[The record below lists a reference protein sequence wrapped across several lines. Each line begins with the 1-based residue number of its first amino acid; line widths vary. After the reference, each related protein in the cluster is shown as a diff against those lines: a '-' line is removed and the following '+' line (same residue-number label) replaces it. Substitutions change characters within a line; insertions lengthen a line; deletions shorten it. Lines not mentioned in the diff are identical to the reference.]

1 MKALSVAG
9 VRPRARSLSKAIAD
23 ALRGAP
29 VLAVSGGAILG
40 AALAIAPAHRV
51 AAQEPG
57 QALEEITVTG
67 SRIQRQDFTA
77 NSPITTV
84 DEASFQNTSTIGVE
98 KVLNELPQFVPA
110 LSQFTTT
117 DVQQT
122 ANNTIG
128 ARTLSLRG
136 LGANRNLVLIDGKR
150 AMPINPTMVIDT
162 NSIPRSAISR
172 IEVIT
177 GGASAVYGAD
187 AVGGVVN
194 FILKDDFEGA
204 SVDVRYGDTEHGG
217 NEEVSISALIGA
229 NAGDR
234 GNVMIGVERST
245 QSKVMQHERDWRVED
260 MANPATPAT
269 AFGWGSDTWIS
280 SDGTNSFI
288 GPNALNALGV
298 SIGLVQAD
306 DFPDQNVVNAM
317 FNNGQNGSQNCTI
330 SNATDLFPVP
340 PGPPVIVANPYS
352 EGVCPRAA
360 NGEWLGVPNTARFL
374 LNRPSGTLY
383 TGLMDAGFGGPD
395 RGGAR
400 SDLYQG
406 PYTVDQ
412 FGNFAGLPFRVVTPD
427 GGIKEN
433 NFWQWASGPLE
444 RLSAFG
450 KGHFDVSDKV
460 RVTGSANYTRTE
472 AETSLGLTADLITF
486 WGAAVP
492 FGLDAYAGNPAAG
505 IPNPLIPA
513 NPFVPGSVATTHPAY
528 LPGGRFNVN
537 CDAPASAAE
546 PWHDGLPGCTQTE
559 AWPVTPQAWDLMR
572 ARRNP
577 DQDIWISRPPDYI
590 RNAIGASRSGETT
603 TTIAQFQ
610 LGIEGELGDGNHSWE
625 AAVSTGRTDSL
636 AIQAGSA
643 RLTTYR
649 GMMGSPNFGTN
660 AVFDPNAFIAGFAE
674 STPTCTS
681 GLPVIHD
688 FAISNDCVTM
698 LTPDLKNQT
707 NLSQSIFEFNLTGD
721 LAEMRAGP
729 LGYAVGTSY
738 RENDFT
744 FTPDNLSL
752 NQNFVDPIA
761 GLFPNEGSSGEFDV
775 AELYGELLI
784 PIVSDG
790 PPGFDHFNIELGAR
804 VSDWSMPQMD
814 ILNSYKTMIDWGFT
828 PNYRLRA
835 GFNRA
840 HRAPNLGE
848 LFLTRTQ
855 IFGGDVSTRGDV
867 CSPRNT
873 AAPWSANSGA
883 FTTPP
888 PGGVGAPP
896 APGSTPAQAAQ
907 TEAICRVLMGVG
919 GAAQYYGNAAT
930 QPTVGGVGIQNQ
942 LGNPDLAEEQADTLT
957 VGVVMDIL
965 ENWTVSVDYYAIEID
980 EMIALEGSDS
990 IYQRCVSQEFNPTG
1004 DPNVASCQLIYRDP
1018 TNGSPSNIDRA
1029 FNNEGRVTV
1038 EGIDF
1043 QVNWNKML
1051 ASGGFTLQAVA
1062 NYNISSE
1069 TQDRED
1075 LPAFEWAGTN
1085 GCALQIQCQGY
1096 DYRLFTTLGYFRGDW
1111 GLQLRHQYWPSIKSG
1126 SCVTAP
1132 TSVGCTYGL
1141 GAGGPPGVDTDYQ
1154 LFALSGNYR
1163 FADRYD
1169 LRMGIENLFDEEPPM
1184 AGANPTSL
1192 PYPTPATHI
1201 GGGLGGGS
1209 GATYDPLG
1217 RRFFVSMTMEF

>member
-1 MKALSVAG
+1 MKAADVLG
-9 VRPRARSLSKAIAD
+9 VRPRTQSLSKAIAD
-23 ALRGAP
+23 VLRGTS
-29 VLAVSGGAILG
+29 VLTVSGGAILG
-40 AALAIAPAHRV
+40 AALAIAPAHRL
-51 AAQEPG
+51 AAQEQG

-67 SRIQRQDFTA
+67 SRIVRQDFTA

-245 QSKVMQHERDWRVED
+245 QSKVQQHERDWRVED

-288 GPNALNALGV
+288 GPNALNSLGV

-317 FNNGQNGSQNCTI
+317 FNNGQNGSQNCAI
-330 SNATDLFPVP
+330 SNATDLFGGVP
-340 PGPPVIVANPYS
+340 PPSVPNPYS
-352 EGVCPRAA
+352 GGLCPQTAS
-360 NGEWLGVPNTARFL
+360 GQYLGVPNTARFL

-383 TGLMDAGFGGPD
+383 TGLMNNQ
-395 RGGAR
+395 GAPR

-406 PYTVDQ
+406 PYTADQ
-412 FGNFAGLPFRVVTPD
+412 YGNFAGLPFRVVQPD
-427 GGIKEN
+427 GQIKEN

-450 KGHFDVSDKV
+450 KGHFDLSDRV

-492 FGLDAYAGNPAAG
+492 FGMDPYVGNPAAG
-505 IPNPLIPA
+505 IPDPIVPA
-513 NPFVPGSVATTHPAY
+513 NPFIPGSVATTHPAY
-528 LPGGRFNVN
+528 LPGGRFGVN
-537 CDAPASAAE
+537 CDAPASTAE
-546 PWHDGLPGCTQTE
+546 PWHDGAIGCTQSE
-559 AWPVTPQAWDLMR
+559 AWPVTPEAWNLMR

-590 RNAIGASRSGETT
+590 RNAIGSSRSGETT

-610 LGIEGELGDGNHSWE
+610 LGIEGDLGDGNHNWE
-625 AAVSTGRTDSL
+625 ASLSTGRTDSL

-643 RLTTYR
+643 RLSTYR
-649 GMMGSPNFGTN
+649 GMMASPNFGTN
-660 AVFDPNAFIAGFAE
+660 AVFDPNAFIVGFAE

-681 GLPVIHD
+681 GLPVIRD

-707 NLSQSIFEFNLTGD
+707 NLEQSIFEFNLTGD
-721 LAEMRAGP
+721 LAEMSAGP

-738 RENDFT
+738 RENSFNY
-744 FTPDNLSL
+744 TPDNLSL

-775 AELYGELLI
+775 AELYGEMLI

-790 PPGFDHFNIELGAR
+790 PPGVDHFNVEIGAR
-804 VSDWSMPQMD
+804 VSDWSMPQVD
-814 ILNSYKTMIDWGFT
+814 VLNSYKTMLDWGFT
-828 PNYRLRA
+828 PKYRMRA

-873 AAPWSANSGA
+873 AAPWSANTGA
-883 FTTPP
+883 FAAAPP
-888 PGGVGAPP
+888 PAAAPP
-896 APGSTPAQAAQ
+896 APGSTAAQAAQ
-907 TEAICRVLMGVG
+907 TEAICRTLMGVG
-919 GAAQYYGNAAT
+919 GAAQYYANAAT

-942 LGNPDLAEEQADTLT
+942 LGNENLAEEQADTLT
-957 VGVVMDIL
+957 VGVVMDLL
-965 ENWTVSVDYYAIEID
+965 ENWTLSVDYYTIEIED
-980 EMIALEGSDS
+980 MIALEGSDS

-1004 DPNVASCQLIYRDP
+1004 DPNVAACQLIFRDP
-1018 TNGSPSNIDRA
+1018 TNGNPSNIDRA

-1038 EGIDF
+1038 EGVDL
-1043 QVNWNKML
+1043 QVNWQKML
-1051 ASGGFTLQAVA
+1051 ASGGFNLQLLA
-1062 NYNISSE
+1062 NYNLSSE

-1096 DYRLFTTLGYFRGDW
+1096 DYRLFTTVGYFRGDW

-1132 TSVGCTYGL
+1132 GSVGCTYGL
-1141 GAGGPPGVDTDYQ
+1141 PAGFGPPGVDTDYQ
-1154 LFALSGNYR
+1154 LFALSANYR

-1192 PYPTPATHI
+1192 PFPTPATHI